1 MTLIRLVPR
10 AALPP
15 LLLLATALVSA
26 TRGPSPSRGSAAVA
40 AMRGCCGGIV
50 VLAAAGLLVSS
61 AASGLGLASGPV
73 ANLTLYHEF
82 QPRFERLG
90 LANQDTGD
98 VRGDAYFVLRS
109 LFLPVECSDPNSKRG
124 DCENAESNS
133 TQNVVSRNTVLAS
146 TSFGAYASCNA
157 DDHTNSYH
165 CACPGGPCKAP
176 VGRIDV
182 KQREL
187 SHGHPR
193 TGAAAW
199 EWWRLNLAL
208 KMSEGVSGYWYSTTD
223 AGDCS
228 IPNATSSCTWKLEAT
243 TRKIVAQCLETRVTE
258 AVRKAGPACFSGCA
272 QPQNSSSPCVVGC
285 YMSTILGVEGGS
297 RLIATGEGIDPQLIV
312 QAWEAAFDSAD
323 PAKGGC
329 PDAPAAAN

>member
-1 MTLIRLVPR
+1 MP
-10 AALPP
+10 
-15 LLLLATALVSA
+15 
-26 TRGPSPSRGSAAVA
+26 
-40 AMRGCCGGIV
+40 RGCCGGIV
-50 VLAAAGLLVSS
+50 FASAGLLIS
-61 AASGLGLASGPV
+61 SGLGLEPAGPV

-82 QPRFERLG
+82 QPRFETLG

-109 LFLPVECSDPNSKRG
+109 LLLPVECSDPNSKQG

-133 TQNVVSRNTVLAS
+133 TRNIVSRNTVLAS
-146 TSFGAYASCNA
+146 TSFGPYASCVA
-157 DDHTNSYH
+157 DDRTNSYH
-165 CACPGGPCKAP
+165 CSCPGGPCKAP

-187 SHGHPR
+187 SHHQPQA
-193 TGAAAW
+193 GAAAW

-208 KMSEGVSGYWYSTTD
+208 KMSEGVPGYWYSTTD
-223 AGDCS
+223 VGDCS
-228 IPNATSSCTWKLEAT
+228 IPNATASSCTWKLEAT

-258 AVRKAGPACFSGCA
+258 AVRKAGPACFSRCT

-312 QAWEAAFDSAD
+312 EAWEAAFDSAD

-329 PDAPAAAN
+329 PDAVATD